1 MGLFGLIKI
10 KLAEGDTSLALKL
23 TKKLIGLKPKN
34 ISFQKTFLELQ
45 LMEEDWNGAHKTFL
59 DLQKLEPTD
68 KVARNRDEGTHLYLI
83 AKKLREEGKI
93 EESKFLFQRN
103 IVFNPK
109 DSKSYLYLAKIFKK
123 EENEFEEEKNINATL
138 LLESDNEEAM
148 YRLIDIK
155 LEKSDIKK
163 VEDLK
168 EKFKIICDTLC
179 SKIDS
184 IDERL
189 SNINVEN
196 ES

>member
-1 MGLFGLIKI
+1 MQKITKYFLIIFILLNFKVLANENFFQEAKDLF
-10 KLAEGDTSLALKL
+10 
-23 TKKLIGLKPKN
+23 
-34 ISFQKTFLELQ
+34 
-45 LMEEDWNGAHKTFL
+45 
-59 DLQKLEPTD
+59 D
-68 KVARNRDEGTHLYLI
+68 K
-83 AKKLREEGKI
+83 GKI
-93 EESKFLFQRN
+93 EESKFLFQRS

-148 YRLIDIK
+148 YMLIDIK

-163 VEDLK
+163 VEELK
-168 EKFKIICDTLC
+168 EKFKIICNSLC
-179 SKIDS
+179 SKIDL

-189 SNINVEN
+189 SNIDVKN